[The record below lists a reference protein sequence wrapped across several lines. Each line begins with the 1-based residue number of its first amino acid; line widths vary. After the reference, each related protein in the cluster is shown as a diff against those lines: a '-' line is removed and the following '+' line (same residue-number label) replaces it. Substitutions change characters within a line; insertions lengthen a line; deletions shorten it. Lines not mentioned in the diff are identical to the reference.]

1 MSEQNSKKANA
12 VRKIK
17 GFIDRA
23 FKDHIPAYAATAS
36 FFLIMSFIPFV
47 MFLSTLVRFTPVTYD
62 MMREVITEAFPE
74 NTQGFVLSIV
84 SEVYMRNS
92 ALIPITAVTAIWS
105 AGKGVQAITN
115 GLNTIYH
122 VKETRNWLVTRIYS
136 VAYTL
141 LFSIAIVVSLAM
153 VLLGHQLQEFVAGYS
168 EIGGQIVGLLLD
180 ARSLLTPIIL
190 FLVFVILYR
199 FLPNR
204 KASFRSQLPG
214 AAIVSVGWTIFS
226 VFLSLYFRFFP
237 GFSNM
242 YGNMAALI
250 LIMMWLYF
258 LMNIMLYGAEI
269 NIYFETE
276 LRFAERRMRKQ
287 LEKRK
292 KAQKP

>member
-1 MSEQNSKKANA
+1 
-12 VRKIK
+12 
-17 GFIDRA
+17 
-23 FKDHIPAYAATAS
+23 
-36 FFLIMSFIPFV
+36 
-47 MFLSTLVRFTPVTYD
+47 
-62 MMREVITEAFPE
+62 
-74 NTQGFVLSIV
+74 
-84 SEVYMRNS
+84 MRNP

-204 KASFRSQLPG
+204 KASFRSQMPG
-214 AAIVSVGWTIFS
+214 AAIVSVAWTIFS